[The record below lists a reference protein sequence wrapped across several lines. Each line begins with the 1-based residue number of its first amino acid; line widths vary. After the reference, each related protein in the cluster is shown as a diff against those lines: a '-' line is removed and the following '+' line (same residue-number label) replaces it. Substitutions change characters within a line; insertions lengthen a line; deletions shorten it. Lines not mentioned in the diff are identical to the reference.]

1 MDIDT
6 LGTLKHINIRKEG
19 KSEKILAV
27 DLKLV
32 AEISAEALIEFHP
45 TLRSWLWDLVGN
57 PRFATLIDSINP
69 LGTLNDHAVKVNDI
83 TVSECAL
90 RKWKIEALPKDM
102 ATVAFVASFKPPAPG
117 VVARLADLVSER
129 VSLRVMS
136 ENDLF
141 ATAPSDTA
149 ADRLPPGFI
158 GGETKVRVVA
168 PAEWPFP
175 VEKKTGEPADH
186 AKPRRKS
193 KKTQQEAPAP

>member
-45 TLRSWLWDLVGN
+45 TLRSWLWDLDGN
-57 PRFATLIDSINP
+57 PRFNTLIDSLHL

-90 RKWKIEALPKDM
+90 RKWTIEALPKNLVN
-102 ATVAFVASFKPPAPG
+102 VAFVASFKPPAPG

-136 ENDLF
+136 EHDLF
-141 ATAPSDTA
+141 AETPAKDA
-149 ADRLPPGFI
+149 AGALPPGFI
-158 GGETKVRVVA
+158 SGETKVRVYTSD
-168 PAEWPFP
+168 EWPFP

>member
-1 MDIDT
+1 VDIDT

-32 AEISAEALIEFHP
+32 AEISADALIEFHP
-45 TLRSWLWDLVGN
+45 TLRSWLWDPDGN
-57 PRFATLIDSINP
+57 PRFNTLIDSIDL

-90 RKWKIEALPKDM
+90 RKWKIEALPKNM
-102 ATVAFVASFKPPAPG
+102 VNVAFVASFKPPAPG

-141 ATAPSDTA
+141 AETPARNLVED
-149 ADRLPPGFI
+149 LPPGFI
-158 GGETKVRVVA
+158 SGETKVRVYTSD
-168 PAEWPFP
+168 EWPFP
-175 VEKKTGEPADH
+175 VEKKTEEPADH